1 MSIEL
6 RLCVT
11 LADCMELNDFLRM
24 SAGTYPALYTWD
36 PRRWEGLLFHRN
48 NDELVATRAQ
58 VARDTVIA
66 RRDGQIVGALT
77 CEYEGGVFLQCAP
90 SDMEV
95 QKALID
101 FAVANLRQKNED
113 GSAWLE
119 IWCRDGDDSRA
130 SYLEALSFVPRA
142 DHQFVRTRR
151 DSLAD
156 VHALPDG
163 YTVRGFNTDDD
174 VEFQRMADL
183 LNAAFDRDFHSAEE
197 FRNFSVLAPSFEAD
211 LQVVVVAPDG
221 SFAATAGFTIFRD
234 YSYGE
239 MEPVCTHPGHQNL
252 GLARVAIAEGLN
264 RCVAA
269 GIETL
274 YVGAWYSNPVSN
286 HVYGS
291 MGFGN
296 PVADRIWRREWAA

>member
-1 MSIEL
+1 MTIEL
-6 RLCVT
+6 RPCVT
-11 LADCMELNDFLRM
+11 LGDCMELNDFLRM
-24 SAGTYPALYTWD
+24 SAGTHPALYTWD

-58 VARDTVIA
+58 VAKGCIIA
-66 RRDGQIVGALT
+66 RVDGQVVGAII
-77 CEYEGGVFLQCAP
+77 CEYPGGVFLQCSP
-90 SDMEV
+90 EDIEV
-95 QKALID
+95 QKSLID
-101 FAVANLRQKNED
+101 FAHANLRQRNED
-113 GSAWLE
+113 GSSWLE
-119 IWCRDGDDSRA
+119 IWCRDGDDART
-130 SYLEALSFVPRA
+130 SYLEALSYVPRA
-142 DHQFVRTRR
+142 DHQFVRTRN
-151 DSLAD
+151 AGAIE
-156 VHALPDG
+156 VPTLPAG
-163 YTVRGFNTDDD
+163 YSVRGFNVDDD
-174 VEFQRMADL
+174 ADYGRMADL

-221 SFAATAGFTIFRD
+221 SFAATAGFTVFRD
-234 YSYGE
+234 YNYGE

-252 GLARVAIAEGLN
+252 GLARVAIAEGIN
-264 RCVAA
+264 RCVSA
-269 GIETL
+269 GISTL